1 MTGSRRGPPTR
12 RRRRGGR
19 GPHVNAIIASRGGWA
34 GTPRKE
40 PVGPGV
46 GHTRHR
52 RLEALGWVCRFVQH
66 PPCEL
71 EVAVGGEPDGPSVS
85 ETAIQRGVGRI
96 GWGRTRSFFF
106 FDVGRVACGATASA
120 EACRKG
126 HANAVS
132 VTASSFPPFRF
143 RDMQIFSWWARIM
156 RSQTL

>member
-1 MTGSRRGPPTR
+1 MSTRLSPPGGGGPAHPERNRWDPGWGTHVIDGWKRWAGSAGSCSTR
-12 RRRRGGR
+12 R
-19 GPHVNAIIASRGGWA
+19 ASSRSQWA
-34 GTPRKE
+34 GSQT
-40 PVGPGV
+40 GPASVRQRFKGELGELGGGGQGV
-46 GHTRHR
+46 
-52 RLEALGWVCRFVQH
+52 
-66 PPCEL
+66 
-71 EVAVGGEPDGPSVS
+71 
-85 ETAIQRGVGRI
+85 
-96 GWGRTRSFFF
+96 FFF